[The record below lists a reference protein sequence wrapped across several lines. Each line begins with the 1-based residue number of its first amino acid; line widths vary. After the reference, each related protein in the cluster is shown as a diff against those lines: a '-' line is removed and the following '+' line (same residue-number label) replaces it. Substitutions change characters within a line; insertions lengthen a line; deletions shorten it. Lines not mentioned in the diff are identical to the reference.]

1 MMHANNNTQKVINI
15 HKQAGTKKD
24 AIRVNCEAD
33 IPAFLKTTITIA
45 GAQIKLICVEG
56 NQTCPVG
63 SVIGYEESTSSETG
77 YNCWHIANA
86 ATNLVEIDGVFYK
99 KATVMQAMAVSDE
112 FPAFLEGAAITH
124 NEDGS
129 WTIKTDWGESTGFP
143 GKAYWVRYG
152 TKGDGT
158 PDANILTKTEKSY
171 RDYIVCDENGEDIG
185 FLCEID
191 PA

>member
-1 MMHANNNTQKVINI
+1 MMNNTQKVINI

-24 AIRVNCEAD
+24 AIRVSCEAD
-33 IPAFLKTTITIA
+33 ILAFLNTTISIDGT
-45 GAQIKLICVEG
+45 QIKLICVEG
-56 NQTCPVG
+56 NQVCPLG
-63 SVIGYEESTSSETG
+63 SVIGYEESASTTTG

-99 KATVMQAMAVSDE
+99 KATVMQAMAVTDE

-129 WTIKTDWGESTGFP
+129 WTIETDWGKSTGFP

-152 TKGDGT
+152 TKEDGT
-158 PDANILTKTEKSY
+158 PDANILTKSEKSY
-171 RDYIVCDENGEDIG
+171 RDYIVCNDNGEDIG